1 MMSTTGNRV
10 CVNSAPRVQIPNSP
24 PRGFSPYD
32 VALSPVHFGRGL
44 FLFFGVEVLLL
55 DFSP

>member
-24 PRGFSPYD
+24 PRGFSPHN
-32 VALSPVHFGRGL
+32 VVLSPSILGGGL

>member
-24 PRGFSPYD
+24 PRGFSPHY
-32 VALSPVHFGRGL
+32 VVLSPSILGGGL

>member
-24 PRGFSPYD
+24 PRGFSPHV
-32 VALSPVHFGRGL
+32 VALSPSILDGGL